1 MVRLR
6 SLIGRSSCPPRPTG
20 GLLSRWHQASGTPLS
35 FNEWCDPSAQ
45 NLAEV
50 LRSAAVPR
58 REVDAA
64 VVAFAEARSGAD
76 HTAEAVATDLVALVD
91 VLEGSE
97 DAQHDQSHDAVD
109 LVARALTA
117 WAREQ
122 VEVVSAGSCTDPVT
136 GLVTGGFLR
145 ARLRELH
152 AQCEA
157 LAIAPPMTF
166 GSLVVQLMLGDVPA
180 PERIEMRLAVARALL
195 DVFRAGE
202 TVAVLGASRFVAVMP
217 AYALEIAED
226 DLRGALVENDQLEA
240 PVSIQ
245 RRPFEGN
252 PEASW
257 RSLVGIG
264 SGA

>member
-6 SLIGRSSCPPRPTG
+6 SLIGRSSCPPRPTD

-35 FNEWCDPSAQ
+35 FEEWCDPSARS
-45 NLAEV
+45 LAKA
-50 LRSAAVPR
+50 LRSAAPQ

-76 HTAEAVATDLVALVD
+76 HTAEAVAADLIALVD
-91 VLEGSE
+91 VLDAGS
-97 DAQHDQSHDAVD
+97 DAQHDQAHDAVD

-122 VEVVSAGSCTDPVT
+122 VEVVWAGTCTDPMT

-166 GSLVVQLMLGDVPA
+166 GSLVVQLRLASIPA
-180 PERIEMRLAVARALL
+180 PERIGVRLAVARALL

-202 TVAVLGASRFVAVMP
+202 TVAVLGSSRFVAVMP
-217 AYALEIAED
+217 AYAMESAED

-240 PVSIQ
+240 SVSIGRQ
-245 RRPFEGN
+245 PFEAN
-252 PEASW
+252 AEASW
-257 RSLVGIG
+257 RSLVGTG